1 MAEGWRL
8 DEVMP
13 ELTRRAVEWL
23 QAQQGAEQP
32 FFLYL
37 PFTSPHAPIVPAK
50 SHQGASEAGPF
61 GDFVAQ
67 SDATVGAVMAALDA
81 AGLTNDTL
89 VVFSSDNGP
98 EHYAYE
104 RMRKFAHRSSGPLR
118 GLKRDVWEGGHRV
131 PMIVRWPG
139 VVDANTK
146 SDALLGQ
153 VDLMATIASIV
164 GFDLPKDQ
172 AEDSFNQ
179 LPVLVGEQHSVRDFL
194 VHNTFAKKWGMRRG
208 KWLLLSQSDGT
219 HSRVPKWVAQDY
231 AANPHDVMLCNLED
245 DLGQRVNLSEQH
257 PEVVLELQALLAH
270 VRERG
275 HSAPRLQENK

>member
-1 MAEGWRL
+1 
-8 DEVMP
+8 
-13 ELTRRAVEWL
+13 
-23 QAQQGAEQP
+23 
-32 FFLYL
+32 
-37 PFTSPHAPIVPAK
+37 VPAK